1 MEKPTFIPTSKF
13 PNDMRIKIRPKYPD
27 KTIET
32 KQTDYIVDANKMDNI
47 YWRTGKP
54 PKVGQYIVN
63 IGANGISWGWWDGNN
78 WRKLWHEYQ
87 IDVSGW
93 LPTPLHKQQDNA

>member
-1 MEKPTFIPTSKF
+1 MDRDITNQLNFGTHKLFWE
-13 PNDMRIKIRPKYPD
+13 M
-27 KTIET
+27 KTYFG
-32 KQTDYIVDANKMDNI
+32 YIQNYQLINQIMDNI
-47 YWRTGKP
+47 YWRTDKP

-93 LPTPLHKQQDNA
+93 LPTPLHKQQDNG

>member
-1 MEKPTFIPTSKF
+1 MMM
-13 PNDMRIKIRPKYPD
+13 ND
-27 KTIET
+27 
-32 KQTDYIVDANKMDNI
+32 I
-47 YWRTGKP
+47 YWRTDKP

-78 WRKLWHEYQ
+78 WRKLWHEYH

-93 LPTPLHKQQDNA
+93 LPTPLHKEKDNGKD